1 MTVIDVA
8 IVGSGII
15 GAHHAKAIARHPG
28 LRVTALVDARIEAA
42 EALAATLD
50 PRPSVHLTLAEALS
64 AQAINLVSICTPSG
78 LHIAAAEET
87 LAAGAHLLIEKP
99 LDTDL
104 AKARAFAKVAEEAAT
119 RGLVTSV
126 VSQHRFDPATVAV
139 GRAVREHR
147 LGRVTSAVVSMPWWR
162 DQAYYDS
169 AGWRGTWEFDGGGA
183 LANQGIHLVDQ
194 MLALL
199 GRPAE
204 VYAQTALLSHERIE
218 VEDVAAATIRFES
231 GALAVLHATTGARPG
246 LPVRLALYGT
256 EGSAVLQ
263 DDQLEYFHTT
273 TDPQLRAAD
282 LVPPQDVYGAAK
294 DPDGWVTGHLRQY
307 QDLVDAIGSGR
318 APGVQ
323 VRHGL
328 EALALVR
335 SVYVSAGLGRAVSF
349 SEVLDGAFDDIQPS
363 QVTPNSS
370 QGANQ

>member
-1 MTVIDVA
+1 MTVLNVA

-15 GAHHAKAIARHPG
+15 GAHHAKAIARHPK
-28 LRVTALVDARIEAA
+28 LQVTALVDARIEAA

-50 PRPSVHLTLAEALS
+50 PRPSVHLTLTEAF
-64 AQAINLVSICTPSG
+64 AQATIHIVAICTPSG

-104 AKARAFAKVAEEAAT
+104 AKARAFATVAEAAT
-119 RGLVTSV
+119 GRGLVSSV

-139 GRAVREHR
+139 RRAVQDNR

-169 AGWRGTWEFDGGGA
+169 ADWRGTWAFDGGGA

-204 VYAQTALLSHERIE
+204 VYARTALASHERIE
-218 VEDVAAATIRFES
+218 VEDVAAATIQFES

-273 TDPQLRAAD
+273 TDPGLRAAD
-282 LVPPQDVYGAAK
+282 LVSPPDVYGAAK
-294 DPDGWVTGHLRQY
+294 DPDGWVTGHVRQY
-307 QDLVDAIGSGR
+307 DDLVDAIEHAR

-335 SVYVSAGLGRAVSF
+335 SVYVSASLGRAVSF
-349 SEVLDGAFDDIQPS
+349 TEVLDGAFDDVQPRT
-363 QVTPNSS
+363 QGVTP
-370 QGANQ
+370 